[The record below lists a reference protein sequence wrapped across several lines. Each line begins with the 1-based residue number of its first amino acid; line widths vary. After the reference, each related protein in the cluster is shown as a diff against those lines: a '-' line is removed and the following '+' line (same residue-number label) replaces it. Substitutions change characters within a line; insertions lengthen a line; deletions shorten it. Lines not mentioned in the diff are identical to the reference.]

1 MIIDMNYWSKV
12 FKRILIFALSIL
24 GVYLAFK
31 LAVFYIPFLIA
42 FIISLL
48 IEPLIRFVKKKTKL
62 SRKLS
67 AIIVMLIAFSII
79 IGLLVWGIT
88 SLITE
93 ASNLLQGL
101 NGYFENAYE
110 QIQGLINGFDFE
122 AIELPDEVKSIIQ
135 NSLFEFLGTISE
147 WLKNALSSILN
158 GITSIPAIGIY
169 TVITILATY
178 FICTD
183 KIYILDQIEHHF
195 PKLWVKKLGMHI
207 RDITKSLGKYLKAE
221 VILIFISFIISLIG
235 LYIFHFIGMNVPYPF
250 IMAIVIAFVDAL
262 PILGSGTVMLPW
274 AVICGID
281 GNISL
286 AIAILVLWTIM
297 SIVRQFIEPRIVGK
311 QIGIHPIFT
320 LIAMYTGYKF
330 IGVLGMLV
338 GPIVLIILKNI
349 FGTLID
355 KGVVKTI
362 LDRR

>member
-12 FKRILIFALSIL
+12 FRRVLIFALTIL

-31 LAVFYIPFLIA
+31 LAMFYMPFLIA

-48 IEPLIRFVKKKTKL
+48 IEPLIRFIKKKTKL
-62 SRKLS
+62 NRKVS
-67 AIIVMLIAFSII
+67 AIIVMLIVFSII

-93 ASNLLQGL
+93 ASDLLQGL
-101 NGYFENAYE
+101 NGHFDTAYE
-110 QIQGLINGFDFE
+110 KIHGIIDEFDFE
-122 AIELPDEVKSIIQ
+122 AIELPDEVKNIIQ
-135 NSLFEFLGTISE
+135 NSSSEFLKTASD
-147 WLKNALSSILN
+147 WLKNILSSILN
-158 GITSIPAIGIY
+158 GITSIPTIGIY
-169 TVITILATY
+169 IVITILATY

-195 PKLWVKKLGMHI
+195 PRLWVKRAGMHI
-207 RDITKSLGKYLKAE
+207 REITKTLGKYLKAE
-221 VILIFISFIISLIG
+221 VILIFISFVISLIG
-235 LYIFHFIGMNVPYPF
+235 LYIFNFAKMNVPYPLLV
-250 IMAIVIAFVDAL
+250 ALAIAFVDAL
-262 PILGSGTVMLPW
+262 PILGAGTVLLPW
-274 AVICGID
+274 AVISAINGDIT
-281 GNISL
+281 L
-286 AIAILVLWTIM
+286 AVALLVLWGIM
-297 SIVRQFIEPRIVGK
+297 SIVRQLIEPRIVGK
-311 QIGIHPIFT
+311 QIGVHPIFT

>member
-12 FKRILIFALSIL
+12 FRRVLIFALTIL

-31 LAVFYIPFLIA
+31 LAMFYIPFLIA
-42 FIISLL
+42 FIIALL
-48 IEPLIRFVKKKTKL
+48 IEPLIRGIKKKTKL
-62 SRKLS
+62 NRKLS
-67 AIIVMLIAFSII
+67 AIVAMLIVFSLI
-79 IGLLVWGIT
+79 IGLLAWGIT
-88 SLITE
+88 SLVTE
-93 ASNLLQGL
+93 ASDLLQGL
-101 NGYFENAYE
+101 NGYFDTAYE
-110 QIQGLINGFDFE
+110 QIQNIINGFDLE
-122 AIELPDEVKSIIQ
+122 SIELPNEVKYIIQ
-135 NSLFEFLGTISE
+135 KSLADFLGTVSD
-147 WLKNALSSILN
+147 WLKKALSSILN
-158 GITSIPAIGIY
+158 GVTSIPAIGIY

-195 PKLWVKKLGMHI
+195 PKLWVKKAGMHI
-207 RDITKSLGKYLKAE
+207 RDITKTLGKYLKAE
-221 VILIFISFIISLIG
+221 AILIFISFLISLIG
-235 LYIFHFIGMNVPYPF
+235 LYIFNFAKLNVPYPL
-250 IMAIVIAFVDAL
+250 IMALAIAFVDAL

-274 AVICGID
+274 AVMSAINGD
-281 GNISL
+281 ISL
-286 AIAILVLWTIM
+286 AIALLVLWGVM
-297 SIVRQFIEPRIVGK
+297 SIVRQLIEPRIVGK
-311 QIGIHPIFT
+311 QIGVHPIFT

>member
-12 FKRILIFALSIL
+12 LKRVLIFALTIL
-24 GVYLAFK
+24 GIYLALK

-48 IEPLIRFVKKKTKL
+48 IEPLIRGIKKRTKL
-62 SRKLS
+62 NRKIS
-67 AIIVMLIAFSII
+67 AILAMLIVFSII

-93 ASNLLQGL
+93 ASDLLQGL
-101 NGYFENAYE
+101 NGYFDTAYE
-110 QIQGLINGFDFE
+110 QIQGIINGFDLE
-122 AIELPDEVKSIIQ
+122 AIELPNEVKNIIQ
-135 NSLFEFLGTISE
+135 NSLSDFLGTVSE
-147 WLKNALSSILN
+147 WIKNALSSILN
-158 GITSIPAIGIY
+158 GITSVPTIGIY
-169 TVITILATY
+169 TVITILSTY

-195 PKLWVKKLGMHI
+195 PKLWVKKAGVHI
-207 RDITKSLGKYLKAE
+207 RDITKTLGKYLKAE
-221 VILIFISFIISLIG
+221 GILIFISFVISLIG
-235 LYIFHFIGMNVPYPF
+235 LYIFHFAKMNVPYPLL
-250 IMAIVIAFVDAL
+250 MAISIAFVDAL

-274 AVICGID
+274 AVVSAINGDI
-281 GNISL
+281 GL
-286 AIAILVLWTIM
+286 AIALLVLWAIM
-297 SIVRQFIEPRIVGK
+297 SIVRQLIEPRIVGK
-311 QIGIHPIFT
+311 QIGVHPIFT

-330 IGVLGMLV
+330 VGVFGMLL
-338 GPIVLIILKNI
+338 GPIALIIFKNI

>member
-1 MIIDMNYWSKV
+1 MIIDMNYWGKV
-12 FKRILIFALSIL
+12 FKRILIFALTIL

-31 LAVFYIPFLIA
+31 LVMFYIPFLIA

-48 IEPLIRFVKKKTKL
+48 IEPLIRFIKKKTKFN
-62 SRKLS
+62 RKLS
-67 AIIVMLIAFSII
+67 AIIVMLIVFSVI
-79 IGLLVWGIT
+79 IGLLAWGIT

-93 ASNLLQGL
+93 ASDLLQGL
-101 NGYFENAYE
+101 NGYFEKAYE
-110 QIQGLINGFDFE
+110 QIQGIINNINFD
-122 AIELPDEVKSIIQ
+122 AIQLPDEVKSIAQ
-135 NSLFEFLGTISE
+135 NSLFEFLGTVSQWI
-147 WLKNALSSILN
+147 KNALSNILN
-158 GITSIPAIGIY
+158 GITSIPTIGIY

-183 KIYILDQIEHHF
+183 KIYMLDQIEHHL
-195 PKLWVKKLGMHI
+195 PKAWVKKLGIHI
-207 RDITKSLGKYLKAE
+207 REITKTLGKYLKAE
-221 VILIFISFIISLIG
+221 VILIFISFVISLIG
-235 LYIFHFIGMNVPYPF
+235 LYIFHFAGMNVPYPL
-250 IMAIVIAFVDAL
+250 IIAIAIAFVDAL

-274 AVICGID
+274 AVICAINGDIT
-281 GNISL
+281 L
-286 AIAILVLWTIM
+286 AIAILVLWAIM

-330 IGVLGMLV
+330 IGVIGMLV